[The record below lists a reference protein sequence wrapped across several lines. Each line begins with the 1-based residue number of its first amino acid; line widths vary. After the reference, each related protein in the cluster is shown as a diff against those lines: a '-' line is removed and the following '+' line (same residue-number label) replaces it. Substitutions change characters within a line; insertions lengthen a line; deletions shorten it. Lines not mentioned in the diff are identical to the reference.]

1 MLEVH
6 LQPLLP
12 EGKSG
17 PVGNV
22 IAAHFPYTIG
32 RRRECDLRV
41 SDACVSREH
50 CRLLE
55 RGGRVWVKDLESLN
69 GTFVNEEPVRE
80 PRPLNDGDMLRVA
93 YVVFKVGVPDANERT
108 LVEAE
113 PEEARPVRRRQ
124 VLVVEDDV
132 NAAAS
137 LALVLNTWGCQVR
150 VARDG
155 VEAVR
160 SAQAYPP
167 DAVLVDLCLPGMDGY
182 QVARRLRDEVGLRAP
197 G

>member
-55 RGGRVWVKDLESLN
+55 RGGRVWVKDSGVAERD
-69 GTFVNEEPVRE
+69 VRE
-80 PRPLNDGDMLRVA
+80 
-93 YVVFKVGVPDANERT
+93 
-108 LVEAE
+108 
-113 PEEARPVRRRQ
+113 
-124 VLVVEDDV
+124 
-132 NAAAS
+132 
-137 LALVLNTWGCQVR
+137 
-150 VARDG
+150 
-155 VEAVR
+155 
-160 SAQAYPP
+160 
-167 DAVLVDLCLPGMDGY
+167 
-182 QVARRLRDEVGLRAP
+182 
-197 G
+197 